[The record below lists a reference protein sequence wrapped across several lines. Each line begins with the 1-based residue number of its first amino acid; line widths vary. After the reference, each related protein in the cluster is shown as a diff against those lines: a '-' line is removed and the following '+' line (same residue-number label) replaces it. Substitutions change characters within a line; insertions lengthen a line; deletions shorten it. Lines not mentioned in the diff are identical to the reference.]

1 MWILSLTLHAGELC
15 PLTFIK
21 AKNKL
26 CSWQVKFFSDLRKIK
41 QKVIQC
47 ESHYFKS
54 YIQCL
59 TASIHQYNQD
69 PRMLCNKMWRAYKW
83 FPDTRDVGSIPGS
96 GRFPR
101 EGNSPVI
108 FAWKIPWAEEPGGLQ
123 AMGSQSQPWLS
134 TQFPNIWFTEAFFM
148 WLKLHNVDFIF
159 SKFIIRW

>member
-26 CSWQVKFFSDLRKIK
+26 CSWQVKFFSDLRRIK

-83 FPDTRDVGSIPGS
+83 FPDTRDAGSIPGS

-101 EGNSPVI
+101 EGNSPV
-108 FAWKIPWAEEPGGLQ
+108 FLPGKFHGQRSQVGYRPWGHRVSHDWAHSFLT
-123 AMGSQSQPWLS
+123 SDSRRL
-134 TQFPNIWFTEAFFM
+134 F
-148 WLKLHNVDFIF
+148 LCD
-159 SKFIIRW
+159 